1 MLFNHKSK
9 TLIRLSRYPAGIQYN
24 FESGAQNNI
33 IIIIDILC
41 NIRCMGPRSLVQ
53 NVLIRFSSIHTEL
66 VTVGN

>member
-33 IIIIDILC
+33 IIDVLC
-41 NIRCMGPRSLVQ
+41 NIRCMGLRSLVQ